1 MLETCPKFICL
12 GHGSSLIVSLPLY
25 SSSLVHSHPL
35 CYCLLLSSF
44 PFLPQYICSSLFS
57 LSLYL
62 CLTFSL
68 PIWNYFECLNNI
80 LIILN
85 VCYLFQLLCWMF
97 QLLSH
102 ILQTG
107 WHKVIVCLVARIR
120 RNMCLSDC
128 HIPFLLLL
136 HYSSLIFKPI
146 CVGIAAMTSMAHNK
160 I

>member
-1 MLETCPKFICL
+1 MRCL
-12 GHGSSLIVSLPLY
+12 DYGYSLIVSLPLY
-25 SSSLVHSHPL
+25 SSSPIHSHPFSDTFFPS
-35 CYCLLLSSF
+35 LLLSSF
-44 PFLPQYICSSLFS
+44 PFLFPPSFPLSHSLIFPYSLILPYSNTLSSPLFS
-57 LSLYL
+57 
-62 CLTFSL
+62 
-68 PIWNYFECLNNI
+68 
-80 LIILN
+80 
-85 VCYLFQLLCWMF
+85 
-97 QLLSH
+97 SH
-102 ILQTG
+102 SHSIPG